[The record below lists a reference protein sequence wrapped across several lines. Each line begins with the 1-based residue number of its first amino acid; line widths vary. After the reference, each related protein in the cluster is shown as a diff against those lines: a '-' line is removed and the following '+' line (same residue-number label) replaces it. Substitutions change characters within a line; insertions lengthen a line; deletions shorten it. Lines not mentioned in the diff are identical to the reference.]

1 MKGYRLQIK
10 INYINK
16 LIILIKDC
24 NFQDKNERLQ
34 VTTFELLL
42 I

>member
-24 NFQDKNERLQ
+24 NFQVKMKGCKLQ
-34 VTTFELLL
+34 HLNYY
-42 I
+42 